1 MSEISLN
8 FARPSGI
15 RLRLMVRAL
24 GSLARDHREIE
35 IHTHILVKRCI
46 GVTGYMAI
54 MKWQIPARVS
64 KSRVR
69 QWQSQQQQ
77 QHRTSSP

>member
-24 GSLARDHREIE
+24 GSLARDHREID
-35 IHTHILVKRCI
+35 IHTFWLRDAS
-46 GVTGYMAI
+46 G
-54 MKWQIPARVS
+54 
-64 KSRVR
+64 
-69 QWQSQQQQ
+69 
-77 QHRTSSP
+77 